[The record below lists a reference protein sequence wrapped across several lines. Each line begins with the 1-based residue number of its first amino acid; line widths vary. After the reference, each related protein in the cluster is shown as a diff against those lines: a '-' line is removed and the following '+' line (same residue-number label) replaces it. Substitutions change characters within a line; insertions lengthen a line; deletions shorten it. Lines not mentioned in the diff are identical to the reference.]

1 MLSLPCPAILK
12 HRRRAA
18 RPGVDRSEA
27 PRIRRRGLRPG
38 CNGGPRRRVRYIMP
52 MYLYEILDK
61 AGEPTGETFEHFQSM
76 KDDALSKHPE
86 TGAPCRRAITAP
98 AIAGKWSDLNKS
110 KMSNENLTRMG
121 FTKYERK
128 GKGHYERTA
137 GNDGP
142 RTINAED

>member
-1 MLSLPCPAILK
+1 VSTASTAPLEPAQSP
-12 HRRRAA
+12 ATSVA
-18 RPGVDRSEA
+18 
-27 PRIRRRGLRPG
+27 
-38 CNGGPRRRVRYIMP
+38 RRRVRYGMP

-61 AGEPTGETFEHFQSM
+61 QGEPTGETFEHFQPM
-76 KDDALSKHPE
+76 KDDALTKHPE
-86 TGAPCRRAITAP
+86 TGVPCRRAITAP

-137 GNDGP
+137 GKEGP
-142 RTINAED
+142 RTLNADD